1 MTLRLRIPPA
11 CIRKTYVLVLAVT
24 VTFVYRCVPIW
35 SMSKVCS
42 VLANAPIGHTTATP
56 RTRQNS
62 LTANE
67 LSNLK
72 TFIIRS
78 TATLRNTDQRQ
89 RKIAGNVPFDP
100 LKRHEPRDWVSKKI
114 PIPANWNRDEVD
126 HQGLRIQFPS
136 NSVISLGRIVILAN
150 PARTWSGSG
159 GLGELD

>member
-1 MTLRLRIPPA
+1 
-11 CIRKTYVLVLAVT
+11 
-24 VTFVYRCVPIW
+24 
-35 SMSKVCS
+35 MSKVCS

-114 PIPANWNRDEVD
+114 PIPANWNRGEVGE
-126 HQGLRIQFPS
+126 QTLTTKIIFYFA
-136 NSVISLGRIVILAN
+136 ISIRRMDIIV
-150 PARTWSGSG
+150 
-159 GLGELD
+159 